1 MKLMKYLEKK
11 YGYGADLNMAGVGN
25 IFKISENKRSFAVKT
40 PVSCTHLDV
49 YKRQGMDCAKKNN
62 PSYLIHFDSSWNQL

>member
-25 IFKISENKRSFAVKT
+25 MPRTHTFFPDIS
-40 PVSCTHLDV
+40 
-49 YKRQGMDCAKKNN
+49 
-62 PSYLIHFDSSWNQL
+62 

>member
-40 PVSCTHLDV
+40 LIASIIVMVLLLFSLLTVSYTHLSLF
-49 YKRQGMDCAKKNN
+49 M
-62 PSYLIHFDSSWNQL
+62 